1 MLKPSIIKY
10 GILKYGN
17 VKNFKGFLNLY
28 MNDND
33 FRVVYDKLGRPK
45 PFDVTLRDGLQ
56 SIKNVNEIQ
65 KYDLEYKIKLYHE
78 IYSKYFPSNIEVGS
92 QVSTKILPIL
102 ANSLELLQ
110 YAENYNN
117 GITDSISKPK
127 NFILVP
133 NMKNLSLIL
142 DKPFVNNF
150 SFITSVSESF
160 QKKNTNNDLYNTKN
174 ELDNMIS
181 LINKYKSDYS
191 IKLYISC
198 INECPISG
206 KLDNDYIVNEILQY
220 NCSNIDN
227 ICLSDTCGTLEL
239 DDFEYIVDTC
249 NFFGIPFSK
258 FSLHLHVKPD
268 RKNIVKEIIHKAL
281 DRKIVIFDVSLLESG
296 GCSVTMDENKLTPN
310 LSYELYFESLIDYIN
325 KKK

>member
-1 MLKPSIIKY
+1 MLRQT
-10 GILKYGN
+10 ILKDGI
-17 VKNFKGFLNLY
+17 VKYVNIQNFKSFFNLY
-28 MNDND
+28 MNDSD
-33 FRVVYDKLGRPK
+33 LRIIYDKIGRPR

-56 SIKNVNEIQ
+56 SIKHIDKIQ
-65 KYDLEYKIKLYHE
+65 KYNLEYKIKIYHE
-78 IYSKYFPSNIEVGS
+78 ICSKYFPSNIEIGS
-92 QVSTKILPIL
+92 QVSPKILPIL

-110 YAENYNN
+110 YAEEYKN
-117 GITDSISKPK
+117 DSTESMLKPK

-160 QKKNTNNDLYNTKN
+160 QQKNTNSNLHKTKE
-174 ELDNMIS
+174 ELNNMIN
-181 LINKYKSDYS
+181 LINKHKQEYS

-206 KLDNDYIVNEILQY
+206 KMDNDQIVSEILKY
-220 NCSNIDN
+220 NNSNIEN
-227 ICLSDTCGTLEL
+227 ICLSDTCGSLEI

-249 NFFGIPFSK
+249 NFFGMPFSK
-258 FSLHLHVKPD
+258 FSLHLHVKPE
-268 RKNIVKEIIHKAL
+268 RKDIVKQIIHKAL
-281 DRKIVIFDVSLLESG
+281 DRKIINFDVSLLESG

-310 LSYELYFESLIDYIN
+310 LSYDLYFESLLEYIN
-325 KKK
+325 KKR